1 MSISWAYFRPQGPP
15 RRQALQNQL
24 PESLR
29 AFDRQEG
36 RIMSISWAY
45 FRPQGPPGRQ
55 ALQNPLA
62 GRISGH
68 RALLGARRCKTNCPG
83 QCAQLTSQEGS
94 IMSISWAYF
103 RPQGPPRRQALQH
116 QLPECAHLTRQEGSI
131 MSISW
136 AYSGLQGPPRRQALQ
151 NQLPESLRAFD
162 EAGGEH
168 HEHQLGIF
176 PATGPS

>member
-29 AFDRQEG
+29 AFDEAGGEHHER
-36 RIMSISWAY
+36 WAY
-45 FRPQGPPGRQ
+45 FRPQGPNQPPDSLR
-55 ALQNPLA
+55 AFDEA
-62 GRISGH
+62 GGEHHEH
-68 RALLGARRCKTNCPG
+68 RALLGAGRSKTNC
-83 QCAQLTSQEGS
+83 SS
-94 IMSISWAYF
+94 
-103 RPQGPPRRQALQH
+103 H
-116 QLPECAHLTRQEGSI
+116 CAHLTRQEGSI
-131 MSISW
+131 MSFRP
-136 AYSGLQGPPRRQALQ
+136 QGPPRRQALQ

-168 HEHQLGIF
+168 HEHQLGVF

>member
-29 AFDRQEG
+29 AFDE
-36 RIMSISWAY
+36 
-45 FRPQGPPGRQ
+45 
-55 ALQNPLA
+55 A
-62 GRISGH
+62 GGEH
-68 RALLGARRCKTNCPG
+68 HEHQLALLGARRCKTNCP
-83 QCAQLTSQEGS
+83 S
-94 IMSISWAYF
+94 
-103 RPQGPPRRQALQH
+103 H
-116 QLPECAHLTRQEGSI
+116 CAHLTRQEGSI

-136 AYSGLQGPPRRQALQ
+136 AYFRPQGPPRRQALQ

-168 HEHQLGIF
+168 HEHQLGVF